1 MRVLYIVIILMLC
14 GLSRAAQPPELMS
27 FEKNIRPILSQQC
40 YECHSSQHDI
50 KGGLSLDSKE
60 GLLKGGDSGPALV
73 PGKPEKSLILSAI
86 KHEDYEMPPDKKLS
100 DTIAHNFETWI
111 KYGAFDP
118 RTNTEN
124 KQKDL
129 LKAKQLWSFK
139 PLRTT
144 TQSIDDIIDKE
155 ISKNGLSKVARSNEY
170 SLVRRLY
177 FDLTGLPPTPE
188 FLDAYV
194 NNVNENK
201 YENLIDHLLSQ
212 KEFGE
217 RWGRHWLDIARYGD
231 STGKDQN
238 ITYPYAYQYRDYVID
253 AFNNDKP
260 YDVFVKEQI
269 AGDLLPHKTI
279 EQYNQNR
286 LATGFLAVG
295 TKSVNQNEKQYRAD
309 LIDEQIDSVT
319 RGFLGLTL
327 SCARCHDHKFDA
339 LSQEDYYA
347 IYGIFQNTLTLD
359 GVKRG
364 NNNVGYQGDYDYLAN
379 DHFKTLYYDAN
390 KKQNAETWE
399 LLCSLKNLDE
409 QMYALQRY
417 NRKPNEQDLERINK
431 EKDKV
436 KKQMEEKFNRLEELG
451 NDDLLMRF
459 LLTAE
464 PVMSVKDTRDLK
476 EAKIQKRGNVND
488 LGDEVP
494 RRLPELFVNKRPDQN
509 PLRPDTSGRLQL
521 ANWIT
526 DRSNPL
532 TYRVH
537 ANRVWK
543 YLFGKGIV
551 DSFDNFGVLSAEPSN
566 IILLD
571 KLAKSLIR
579 YKFSTKQLIKEI
591 VMSEAYQSSTD
602 FDQNNYDKDPDN
614 IYFWRMNEKRLEAEV
629 IRDTLLFVQ
638 KEFDRTQK
646 DHVHILDTDRRRPE
660 RQIDKEI
667 AEAKYRTLYLPAVRD
682 KDIEMLDIFDRPDNN
697 LLNANRSVTTVPTQA
712 LYLMNNQVIINH
724 CDKVAGM
731 LLEQTKDKEDSY
743 RVKQLYLKYLSR
755 YPSKEEQNLFTAYI
769 EKCKQNNMLEK
780 LIYSN
785 MVQTLISTAEFRDL
799 K

>member
-1 MRVLYIVIILMLC
+1 MLC
-14 GLSRAAQPPELMS
+14 GLARAAQPPELMF

-155 ISKNGLSKVARSNEY
+155 ISKNGLSRVARSNEY

-359 GVKRG
+359 GVKQG

-379 DHFKTLYYDAN
+379 DYFKTLYYDAN

-409 QMYALQRY
+409 QMYALQIDNQT
-417 NRKPNEQDLERINK
+417 NRI
-431 EKDKV
+431 
-436 KKQMEEKFNRLEELG
+436 
-451 NDDLLMRF
+451 
-459 LLTAE
+459 
-464 PVMSVKDTRDLK
+464 
-476 EAKIQKRGNVND
+476 
-488 LGDEVP
+488 
-494 RRLPELFVNKRPDQN
+494 
-509 PLRPDTSGRLQL
+509 
-521 ANWIT
+521 
-526 DRSNPL
+526 
-532 TYRVH
+532 
-537 ANRVWK
+537 
-543 YLFGKGIV
+543 
-551 DSFDNFGVLSAEPSN
+551 
-566 IILLD
+566 
-571 KLAKSLIR
+571 
-579 YKFSTKQLIKEI
+579 
-591 VMSEAYQSSTD
+591 
-602 FDQNNYDKDPDN
+602 
-614 IYFWRMNEKRLEAEV
+614 
-629 IRDTLLFVQ
+629 
-638 KEFDRTQK
+638 
-646 DHVHILDTDRRRPE
+646 
-660 RQIDKEI
+660 
-667 AEAKYRTLYLPAVRD
+667 
-682 KDIEMLDIFDRPDNN
+682 
-697 LLNANRSVTTVPTQA
+697 
-712 LYLMNNQVIINH
+712 
-724 CDKVAGM
+724 
-731 LLEQTKDKEDSY
+731 
-743 RVKQLYLKYLSR
+743 
-755 YPSKEEQNLFTAYI
+755 
-769 EKCKQNNMLEK
+769 
-780 LIYSN
+780 
-785 MVQTLISTAEFRDL
+785 
-799 K
+799 